1 MTARNPGLGRTGR
14 SEAFGRRAG
23 LRRIAL
29 AAVVLWPVVPTPKAV
44 AQEPAAPEEREVVL
58 RVFLDCQT
66 HPCDF
71 DFLRREIP
79 FVNYVR
85 DRQDADVH
93 VMVTSQPTGGGGR
106 SFTLDFIGRRGF
118 EELDDRLQVS
128 VRPNLAEEETLAR
141 LARAIKLGL
150 MRYVARTPDADRLR
164 IVFEEE
170 GGEQAVAGPE
180 DDPWNFWVF
189 RASLRGSFNG
199 EARRNFLSAFGSFSA
214 DRVTEGLKI
223 ELGVDGR
230 YFESNFEVDDTTT
243 VTSITRNYEL
253 ESLTVWSLGDRWSA
267 GLQSGAEHSTFRNRE
282 LALRLAPALEWNLFP
297 YEESERKQ
305 LTFLY
310 SLGFNNFDWREET
323 VFGETSE
330 RRVDHTLR
338 ISLSVRQPWG
348 EAGGSLEASHFLD
361 DIGQN
366 RIRAGAGINLRLF
379 RGLSLDLFGNASRVR
394 DQINLPAGDATEEE
408 VLLRIR
414 ELQTGF
420 EYGFSFGFS
429 YTFGSIFS
437 NVVNP
442 RF

>member
-1 MTARNPGLGRTGR
+1 MTARKPGLGRAGR
-14 SEAFGRRAG
+14 SRAFRRRAG
-23 LRRIAL
+23 LPRFAV
-29 AAVVLWPVVPTPKAV
+29 AAVVLWPVLPTPKAV
-44 AQEPAAPEEREVVL
+44 AQEPAAPEDREVVL

-128 VRPNLAEEETLAR
+128 VRPNLAEGETLAR

-170 GGEQAVAGPE
+170 GGGQAVAGPE

-199 EARRNFLSAFGSFSA
+199 EDRRNFLSAFGSFSA

-223 ELGVDGR
+223 ELG
-230 YFESNFEVDDTTT
+230 
-243 VTSITRNYEL
+243 
-253 ESLTVWSLGDRWSA
+253 
-267 GLQSGAEHSTFRNRE
+267 
-282 LALRLAPALEWNLFP
+282 
-297 YEESERKQ
+297 
-305 LTFLY
+305 
-310 SLGFNNFDWREET
+310 
-323 VFGETSE
+323 
-330 RRVDHTLR
+330 
-338 ISLSVRQPWG
+338 
-348 EAGGSLEASHFLD
+348 
-361 DIGQN
+361 
-366 RIRAGAGINLRLF
+366 IRAGAGINLRLF
-379 RGLSLDLFGNASRVR
+379 RGLSLDLFGDASRVR
-394 DQINLPAGDATEEE
+394 DQINLPAGDATEED